1 METYI
6 RFQKANQVSANSQ
19 FGGGRGGGWAASWA
33 GADVGSEASHGHRL
47 QIVNEG
53 RVVEHLMSDKGDSNT
68 ICITIVESFS

>member
-1 METYI
+1 M
-6 RFQKANQVSANSQ
+6 
-19 FGGGRGGGWAASWA
+19 SWA

-47 QIVNEG
+47 QTVNEG